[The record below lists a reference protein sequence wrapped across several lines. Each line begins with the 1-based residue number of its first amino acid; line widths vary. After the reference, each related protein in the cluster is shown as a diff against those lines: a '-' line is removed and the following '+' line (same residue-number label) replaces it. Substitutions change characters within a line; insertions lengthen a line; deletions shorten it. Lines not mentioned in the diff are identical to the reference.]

1 MLTLAKNIL
10 VIEYF
15 CCMKDVSVVLII
27 AVKKFLLISLMF
39 LFSGVMSVGY
49 EFLADNATTGKC
61 HKIREQN

>member
-1 MLTLAKNIL
+1 
-10 VIEYF
+10 
-15 CCMKDVSVVLII
+15 MKDVSVVLII

-49 EFLADNATTGKC
+49 EFLADNATTGKW